1 MERNGHRRAG
11 SNSAARDLV
20 IGAVAGVAA
29 TVAMTVAAERL
40 FRRLPAEERYP
51 LPLRELTERA
61 AEEAGIADEL
71 DEPALQ
77 AATLASHFGFG
88 AATGALYVP
97 LLLHR
102 RLPPVVSGCGYAVGV
117 WALSY
122 LGWVPAFALLR
133 PATAHPSRRNA
144 LMLTVHLV
152 WGSALGLVADRLSRS
167 LPTIAGG
174 PLRDR

>member
-11 SNSAARDLV
+11 RNSAARDLV

-29 TVAMTVAAERL
+29 TVAMTLVAEKL
-40 FRRLPAEERYP
+40 FRRLPPEERYP
-51 LPLRELTERA
+51 LPPRELTERA
-61 AEEAGIADEL
+61 AEEAGIADDL

-77 AATLASHFGFG
+77 AATLVSHFGFG
-88 AATGALYVP
+88 AVTGALYVP

-102 RLPPVVSGCGYAVGV
+102 RIPPVASGSGYALGV

-122 LGWVPAFALLR
+122 LGWVPALGLLR
-133 PATAHPSRRNA
+133 PATSHPRRRNA
-144 LMLTVHLV
+144 LMLAVHVV
-152 WGSALGLVADRLSRS
+152 WGSALGLVADGLSRS